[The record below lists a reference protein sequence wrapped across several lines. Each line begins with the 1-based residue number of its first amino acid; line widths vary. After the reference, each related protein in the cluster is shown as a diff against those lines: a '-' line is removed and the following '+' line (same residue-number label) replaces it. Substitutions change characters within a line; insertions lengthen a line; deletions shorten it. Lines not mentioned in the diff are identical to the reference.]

1 MLSRNQAQERMMNC
15 IYNYLFN
22 EKNGNEINIKEII
35 ENAFEEDLSEV
46 ELYVQNVILQSL
58 KHKEEIDE
66 LIINNLSDKL
76 KLERIN
82 IVAHAIFLLAVGQY
96 KYVGEINKS
105 EMINIAVELAKKY
118 LDDGEYR
125 FIHAI
130 LDKVL

>member
-96 KYVGEINKS
+96 KYVGEIN
-105 EMINIAVELAKKY
+105 
-118 LDDGEYR
+118 D
-125 FIHAI
+125 
-130 LDKVL
+130 